1 MNLEVEVIH
10 AEIYIWFEVVALE
23 IDVLVGYHWWIHF
36 GLLQFDNGGST
47 GSTEHAHFLAN
58 DWCCKK
64 RKKKTCEYK
73 NPWESIWTSLN
84 VKEPQKKHEESD
96 KNVERNYDNVRQS

>member
-1 MNLEVEVIH
+1 MQKFTSDLRLSRLKSTSLLDIIDESISDCCSLTIAAVPE
-10 AEIYIWFEVVALE
+10 ALSTHTSSLM
-23 IDVLVGYHWWIHF
+23 IDV
-36 GLLQFDNGGST
+36 
-47 GSTEHAHFLAN
+47 A
-58 DWCCKK
+58 K
-64 RKKKTCEYK
+64 REKKTCEYK